1 MPTYEYSCRECG
13 TYGSVHR
20 TYKEDEEFK
29 DFIDFN
35 DLGLPLA
42 YFASERL
49 CEVSDDG
56 ARYIMET
63 WLLFLKGLGLEYK
76 DETTGSADSPGGGQS
91 GAAICGCCN
100 ARQW

>member
-1 MPTYEYSCRECG
+1 MTDFTKVCEILGVLY
-13 TYGSVHR
+13 VN
-20 TYKEDEEFK
+20 YKEDDDFK

-42 YFASERL
+42 YLASENL

-63 WLLFLKGLGLEYK
+63 WLLFLKGLGLE
-76 DETTGSADSPGGGQS
+76 DTGVWDSLEDVLEIAEDNNNGS
-91 GAAICGCCN
+91 D
-100 ARQW
+100 